1 MDVKVEVTSNELQ
14 QETMVRLFEQQVSGF
29 VEQAKVYFSAT
40 RCVCVL
46 YMCVM
51 IQHFCA
57 LFSHFEQI
65 PNCFYFTF
73 YYPCSCGPH
82 HHSKSS
88 KSNRNCEKDPSIDL
102 KIRFYEIT
110 VTGTDSAGR
119 QGSDT
124 CRIIMVPKCKHDH
137 AKYPKSPGKGQDPSV
152 VPRSYSPGICEHYD
166 YHHDRHHDH
175 YHSHN
180 DDDDGNNDDY
190 HDDHH
195 HTSSKHSSKSNP
207 HRDYPYHG
215 RHVHGHYYKLDYLVG
230 VVKQSDYRYKIAEAD
245 LVWEDMF
252 SPPEHVDFDNSTDYM
267 DYDEI
272 EMDDDGFDDEDGH
285 DEEEDGHDHDHTDID
300 NGDVNP
306 ITGPR
311 SVAVSVGLAWQ
322 IAALVLLTTL
332 FLHPFAPAATV
343 H

>member
-1 MDVKVEVTSNELQ
+1 MLCFHILNRYLTI
-14 QETMVRLFEQQVSGF
+14 F
-29 VEQAKVYFSAT
+29 AT
-40 RCVCVL
+40 
-46 YMCVM
+46 
-51 IQHFCA
+51 
-57 LFSHFEQI
+57 
-65 PNCFYFTF
+65 NN
-73 YYPCSCGPH
+73 PCSCGPH

-88 KSNRNCEKDPSIDL
+88 KSNRNCERDPSIDL

-124 CRIIMVPKCKHDH
+124 CRIIMVPKCKHH
-137 AKYPKSPGKGQDPSV
+137 AKYKSPGKGQDSSV
-152 VPRSYSPGICEHYD
+152 VPRSYSPDICEHYD

-190 HDDHH
+190 HHDHH

-245 LVWEDMF
+245 LVWEDIF
-252 SPPEHVDFDNSTDYM
+252 SPPEHVDFDISTDFM
-267 DYDEI
+267 DYDVI
-272 EMDDDGFDDEDGH
+272 EMDDDGFDDE
-285 DEEEDGHDHDHTDID
+285 EEDDHAHDHSNID
-300 NGDVNP
+300 DGIVNP
-306 ITGPR
+306 ITGTR
-311 SVAVSVGLAWQ
+311 SAAVSVGLAWQ
-322 IAALVLLTTL
+322 IAASVLLTTL
-332 FLHPFAPAATV
+332 FLHPFAPVLAATV